1 MSTQQITTVLDSMRN
16 LGNKTGDILDLVT
29 AQKSA
34 NEEAIRQMNA
44 ASELIG
50 RLMGGRLDLET
61 ILETSTRTKEDQ
73 AQQVQRITEAL
84 NNQPTVGD
92 MQTAITQ
99 LQTAISGA
107 QQAGVPGGPGPGG
120 PTGPVRGPVRG
131 PTGPTGPVRGPTGP
145 VAPLPA
151 ARGVQ
156 PVNNAADRGGPAAPN
171 LGARRGGMRGGYYYS
186 GSPVKTQKKYKSR
199 SLTPKSRRK
208 KSGRRK

>member
-1 MSTQQITTVLDSMRN
+1 MSTQQITTVLDSMIN

-34 NEEAIRQMNA
+34 NEEAIRQMNEA
-44 ASELIG
+44 AELIG
-50 RLMGGRLDLET
+50 RLMGGRQDLQT

-99 LQTAISGA
+99 LQTAISNA
-107 QQAGVPGGPGPGG
+107 QQPGGPGGQQIPQLVTR
-120 PTGPVRGPVRG
+120 PESRN
-131 PTGPTGPVRGPTGP
+131 
-145 VAPLPA
+145 
-151 ARGVQ
+151 VQ
-156 PVNNAADRGGPAAPN
+156 PVNNVSDRGGPTGN
-171 LGARRGGMRGGYYYS
+171 VLRRTGGMRGGYYYS

-199 SLTPKSRRK
+199 SVTPKSRRK
-208 KSGRRK
+208 KNRRRK

>member
-1 MSTQQITTVLDSMRN
+1 MTTQQITTVLDSMRN

-44 ASELIG
+44 AAELIG
-50 RLMGGRLDLET
+50 RLMGGRQDLET

-73 AQQVQRITEAL
+73 AEQVQRITEAL

-99 LQTAISGA
+99 LQTAISNADQSGT
-107 QQAGVPGGPGPGG
+107 PGGPGAQIP
-120 PTGPVRGPVRG
+120 
-131 PTGPTGPVRGPTGP
+131 
-145 VAPLPA
+145 PLVTRPEF
-151 ARGVQ
+151 RNVQ
-156 PVNNAADRGGPAAPN
+156 PVNNLTDRGGPTTGN
-171 LGARRGGMRGGYYYS
+171 VLRRGGMRGGYYYS

-199 SLTPKSRRK
+199 SVTPKSRRK

>member
-1 MSTQQITTVLDSMRN
+1 MSTQQITTVLDSMIN

-34 NEEAIRQMNA
+34 NEEAIRQMNEA
-44 ASELIG
+44 AELIG
-50 RLMGGRLDLET
+50 RLMGGRQDLQT

-99 LQTAISGA
+99 LQTAISNA
-107 QQAGVPGGPGPGG
+107 QQPGTPGGPGTSGGPGG
-120 PTGPVRGPVRG
+120 QQIPQLVTRPEFRN
-131 PTGPTGPVRGPTGP
+131 
-145 VAPLPA
+145 
-151 ARGVQ
+151 VQ
-156 PVNNAADRGGPAAPN
+156 PVNNVSDRGGPTGN
-171 LGARRGGMRGGYYYS
+171 VLRRTGTGGMRGGYYYS

-199 SLTPKSRRK
+199 SVTPKSRRK
-208 KSGRRK
+208 KNRRRK